1 MNHLFARL
9 FGFLLN
15 ILHLIFL
22 VFMFLWFFKG
32 FANEYAKGGDVVLTG
47 LVIFIIYII
56 VMGVI
61 TTFVSIRQNLSEI
74 NKKISNSDRS

>member
-1 MNHLFARL
+1 MNHIFAKL

-15 ILHLIFL
+15 ILHLIFF

-32 FANEYAKGGDVVLTG
+32 FANEYAKGGDIVLIG
-47 LVIFIIYII
+47 VVIFIIYII

-74 NKKISNSDRS
+74 NKKISNSERS